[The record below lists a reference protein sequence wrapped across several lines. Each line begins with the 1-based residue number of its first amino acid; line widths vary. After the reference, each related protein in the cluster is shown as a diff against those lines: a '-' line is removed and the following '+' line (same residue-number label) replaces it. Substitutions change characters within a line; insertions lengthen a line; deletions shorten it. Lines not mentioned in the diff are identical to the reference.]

1 MWSGRKD
8 LNLRPPAP
16 KAGAL
21 TRLRYAPKNKKM
33 VELRGFEPLTSSVRG
48 KRAPS
53 CATAP
58 TVQRR
63 YCNEGDH
70 ACQGA
75 LLQPTMQSWKEVCA
89 LKFGPELVHAWEL
102 AIRKRFCD
110 RQSTKVETGVDWLAV
125 RFSSDEWL
133 FFSWSSEGSGCCC
146 MDEKSLKPFMR
157 EKKRLSLQ
165 ESFKAHI
172 SGARLRD
179 VNQIGKDRVLH
190 LRFEKTIGAG
200 FIRSYSLFFE
210 SLDRFANLVLC
221 DERSVIID
229 AAKILSPGT
238 RDRTIFPSFVYAPP
252 PPVREGDNVD
262 GMLSPEK
269 VERLAGFGKALRV
282 AVIRE
287 WDSRTPDEWSRAFR
301 DTYSGQ
307 EPSLILQNS
316 GGKLVSFP
324 VLLKDAAPV
333 QGLDALDASFPFL
346 CAPIEKCI
354 LNRVTK
360 QIRALLDREKHRKQ
374 RVLDGMIHREELVRD
389 APGFK
394 RSGDAILANMQLL
407 HKGMDVA
414 HVPYWD
420 ENGAETRLSIPLDP
434 MKSPQENAS
443 DYYARYA
450 RAKGDPA
457 RVAQSIDD
465 IRESL
470 YELDEQL
477 ALLDTID
484 SSQLL
489 EMALQDLRSWLS
501 PKSGAH
507 GKQKRKKTKETP
519 AVRRIEYAGTRISVG
534 LSALGNRSVTFTEGI
549 SSDLWLH
556 ARDVPGSHV
565 MLRGLPV
572 GEGEEA
578 IRIAASLAAYYSKA
592 KASGPVQV
600 IVTERKYVRPI
611 PGTIAHVRYR
621 NERTVLTSPL
631 YWKEVLGDL
640 R

>member
-1 MWSGRKD
+1 
-8 LNLRPPAP
+8 
-16 KAGAL
+16 
-21 TRLRYAPKNKKM
+21 
-33 VELRGFEPLTSSVRG
+33 
-48 KRAPS
+48 
-53 CATAP
+53 
-58 TVQRR
+58 
-63 YCNEGDH
+63 
-70 ACQGA
+70 
-75 LLQPTMQSWKEVCA
+75 
-89 LKFGPELVHAWEL
+89 
-102 AIRKRFCD
+102 
-110 RQSTKVETGVDWLAV
+110 
-125 RFSSDEWL
+125 
-133 FFSWSSEGSGCCC
+133 
-146 MDEKSLKPFMR
+146 
-157 EKKRLSLQ
+157 
-165 ESFKAHI
+165 
-172 SGARLRD
+172 
-179 VNQIGKDRVLH
+179 
-190 LRFEKTIGAG
+190 
-200 FIRSYSLFFE
+200 
-210 SLDRFANLVLC
+210 
-221 DERSVIID
+221 
-229 AAKILSPGT
+229 
-238 RDRTIFPSFVYAPP
+238 
-252 PPVREGDNVD
+252 
-262 GMLSPEK
+262 
-269 VERLAGFGKALRV
+269 
-282 AVIRE
+282 
-287 WDSRTPDEWSRAFR
+287 
-301 DTYSGQ
+301 
-307 EPSLILQNS
+307 
-316 GGKLVSFP
+316 
-324 VLLKDAAPV
+324 
-333 QGLDALDASFPFL
+333 
-346 CAPIEKCI
+346 
-354 LNRVTK
+354 
-360 QIRALLDREKHRKQ
+360 
-374 RVLDGMIHREELVRD
+374 MIHREELVRD

-407 HKGMDVA
+407 HKGMDIA

>member
-1 MWSGRKD
+1 M
-8 LNLRPPAP
+8 
-16 KAGAL
+16 
-21 TRLRYAPKNKKM
+21 
-33 VELRGFEPLTSSVRG
+33 
-48 KRAPS
+48 
-53 CATAP
+53 
-58 TVQRR
+58 
-63 YCNEGDH
+63 H
-70 ACQGA
+70 
-75 LLQPTMQSWKEVCA
+75 SWKEVCA
-89 LKFGPELVHAWEL
+89 LKFGPELVHAWML
-102 AIRKRFCD
+102 AIRRRFCG
-110 RQSTKVETGVDWLAV
+110 RQVTKVEAGTDWLAA
-125 RFSSDEWL
+125 RFSAEEWL
-133 FFSWSSEGSGCCC
+133 LFSWSSQGSGCCC
-146 MDEKSLKPFMR
+146 MDEKSLKSFLR

-172 SGARLRD
+172 SGARLRY
-179 VNQIGKDRVLH
+179 VEQTGMDRVLN

-200 FIRSYSLFFE
+200 FIRSFSLFFE
-210 SLDRFANLVLC
+210 SMDRFANLVLC
-221 DERSVIID
+221 DERDVIID
-229 AAKILSPGT
+229 AAKIVSPGA
-238 RDRTIFPSFVYAPP
+238 RERTIFPSFSYTPP
-252 PPVREGDNVD
+252 LPVQGGENMD
-262 GMLSPEK
+262 GTLSPAK
-269 VERLAGFGKALRV
+269 VEKLAGFSKALRV
-282 AVIRE
+282 AVIQE
-287 WDSRTPDEWSRAFR
+287 WDTRTPDEWSRAFR
-301 DTYSGQ
+301 ETYSGQ
-307 EPSLILQNS
+307 ESSLILQNS

-324 VLLKDAAPV
+324 VPLKDAAPV

-354 LNRVTK
+354 MNRVTK

-394 RSGDAILANMQLL
+394 MSGDAILANMQLL
-407 HKGMDVA
+407 HKGMEIAQVR
-414 HVPYWD
+414 YWD
-420 ENGAETRLSIPLDP
+420 DNGAETMLSIPLDP

-443 DYYARYA
+443 EYYVRYA

-465 IRESL
+465 IRESMD
-470 YELDEQL
+470 ELDEQL

-489 EMALQDLRSWLS
+489 EMALEDLRSWLS
-501 PKSGAH
+501 PKSGGH
-507 GKQKRKKTKETP
+507 GKQKRKKTKDTP
-519 AVRRIEYAGTRISVG
+519 AVRRIEYAGARISVG
-534 LSALGNRSVTFTEGI
+534 LSALGNRAVTFTEGI

-565 MLRGLPV
+565 MVRGLPA

-578 IRIAASLAAYYSKA
+578 IRIAASLAAYYSKS
-592 KASGPVQV
+592 KASGQVQV